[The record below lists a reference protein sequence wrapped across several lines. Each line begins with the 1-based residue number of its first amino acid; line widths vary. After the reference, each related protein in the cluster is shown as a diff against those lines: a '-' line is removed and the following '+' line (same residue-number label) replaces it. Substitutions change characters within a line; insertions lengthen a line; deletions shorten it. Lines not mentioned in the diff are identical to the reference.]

1 MIPDFQ
7 TIMLPLLKILADKKE
22 HTLRELVPQICDKF
36 SLTNEE
42 RNELVP
48 SGVQTKI
55 YNRVTW
61 GLTHLRKAKL
71 ILSPKRTT
79 VIISDKGIETLKT
92 YPKKIDLKYLREIPD
107 YISWKETILK
117 EKLDINY
124 PNNKSAVDEIE
135 TEKTPEELLD
145 YSYSQIKEE
154 LAIELIDK
162 IKECTP
168 SFFERLVVDLLIK
181 MGYGGSRR
189 EAGRVIGK
197 SGDGGID
204 GIINEDKLGLD
215 SIYVQAKKWEG
226 VVGRPEIHKFIGALA
241 GQGAKKGIF
250 ITTSYFTKEAN
261 DYQPK
266 NDTKIVL
273 IDGNKLA
280 NLMIEYG
287 VGVATK
293 FNYEVK
299 KLDSDYFDE

>member
-7 TIMLPLLKILADKKE
+7 TIMLPLLTILADKEE
-22 HTLRELVPQICDKF
+22 HTLQNLFLQVCDRF
-36 SLTNEE
+36 SLTEEE

-61 GLTHLRKAKL
+61 ALAHLKKAKL
-71 ILSPKRTT
+71 ILSPKRSVFIIADKGLET
-79 VIISDKGIETLKT
+79 IISNPER
-92 YPKKIDLKYLREIPD
+92 IDLKFLKEIPEYKVWQKAD
-107 YISWKETILK
+107 SP
-117 EKLDINY
+117 EK
-124 PNNKSAVDEIE
+124 KSAVDEIE

-145 YSYSQIKEE
+145 YSYSQLKEE
-154 LAIELIDK
+154 LAIELIEK
-162 IKECTP
+162 IKECSP

-181 MGYGGSRR
+181 MGYGGSRQ

-261 DYQPK
+261 EYQPK

-273 IDGNKLA
+273 IDGKKLA
-280 NLMIEYG
+280 DLMIEYG
-287 VGVATK
+287 VGVTTK

-299 KLDSDYFDE
+299 KMDSDYFEE

>member
-7 TIMLPLLKILADKKE
+7 TIMLPLLEILADKKE
-22 HTLRELVPQICDKF
+22 HSLQNLILQISDKF
-36 SLTNEE
+36 KLTKEE

-48 SGVQTKI
+48 SGVQTKM

-61 GLTHLRKAKL
+61 VLTHFKKAHLIYTIRRGVFSITQEGMKILESNPLR
-71 ILSPKRTT
+71 
-79 VIISDKGIETLKT
+79 
-92 YPKKIDLKYLREIPD
+92 IDLKFLKEIPE
-107 YISWKETILK
+107 YKQWKDSIKDWQDTRSSDKKDVGE
-117 EKLDINY
+117 
-124 PNNKSAVDEIE
+124 EIE
-135 TEKTPEELLD
+135 TNKTPEELLD
-145 YSYSQIKEE
+145 YSYAQLKEE
-154 LAIELIDK
+154 LAIELIEK
-162 IKECTP
+162 IKECSP

-181 MGYGGSRR
+181 MGYGGSLQ

-241 GQGAKKGIF
+241 GQGAKKGVF
-250 ITTSYFTKEAN
+250 ITTSHFTKEAN

-273 IDGNKLA
+273 IDGKKLA
-280 NLMIEYG
+280 DLMIEYG
-287 VGVATK
+287 VGVTTK

-299 KLDSDYFDE
+299 KMDSDYFEE